1 MQNSSR
7 EYKRNYLDTNEC
19 TSRGACSVSP
29 SIASMEE
36 VAILFLQQ
44 LADYSFKL

>member
-1 MQNSSR
+1 MQNSNR
-7 EYKRNYLDTNEC
+7 EYKINYLDTNEC

-36 VAILFLQQ
+36 VAMLLFATACL
-44 LADYSFKL
+44 LYFET